1 MGLKPL
7 VPRHVSEIKTLRLWD
22 RRRRRRR
29 RRGNTDTRETSV
41 SADSSDGFNPLA
53 IVNKLFRDVII

>member
-22 RRRRRRR
+22 RREEKEE
-29 RRGNTDTRETSV
+29 TQIREKQV
-41 SADSSDGFNPLA
+41 SAQIRVMGLTRSRS
-53 IVNKLFRDVII
+53 

>member
-22 RRRRRRR
+22 RREKEKEEGKHRYARNKCQRRF
-29 RRGNTDTRETSV
+29 E
-41 SADSSDGFNPLA
+41 
-53 IVNKLFRDVII
+53 